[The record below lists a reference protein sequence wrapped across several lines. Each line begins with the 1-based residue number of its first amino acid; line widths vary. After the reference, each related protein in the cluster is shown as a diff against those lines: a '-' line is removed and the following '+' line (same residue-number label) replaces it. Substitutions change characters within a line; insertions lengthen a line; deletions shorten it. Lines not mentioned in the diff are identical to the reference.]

1 MWDTTG
7 EQVSLHEDA
16 EQGEVQVQREHM
28 AGAPCPAG
36 EGGARGSREAGDLCD
51 DSKSTIF
58 L

>member
-1 MWDTTG
+1 M
-7 EQVSLHEDA
+7 SLHEDA
-16 EQGEVQVQREHM
+16 EQGEVQMQREHM